1 MSSVIRYDYGYD
13 PRGQAW
19 AARLLRQV
27 RPGDAV
33 LELGPGPGAMT
44 KVLVERGHTVTVIEN
59 DPQALAMLQELD
71 VEIIVADLESED
83 WIKKLQGRRFD
94 AILTCDVLEHLR
106 APERVLHSL
115 HSLMAPGGRLVLS
128 IPNMAYAGVV
138 GALRLGI
145 FDYADKGL
153 LDRTH
158 MRFFTRRSMEKMLL
172 GYGWAP
178 RHWDANRVPIDQ
190 SEFVWCW
197 RTLAEDQRRNLL
209 EGWLD
214 FDVYQWMTVAT
225 SMPDAA
231 VSEINEARDEAAL
244 VRQELHELLVRY
256 QGEHES
262 LLDHQKAFAEAKEV
276 IARMQTEIAGLKT
289 EREGG
294 VLRFEEQQQ
303 VLAQLVAEKAS
314 LIDQLSQSHGRYWLT
329 RIWQRL
335 TRG

>member
-1 MSSVIRYDYGYD
+1 MSSVNRYDYGYD

-115 HSLMAPGGRLVLS
+115 HSLMAPGG
-128 IPNMAYAGVV
+128 GVWFIDTQY
-138 GALRLGI
+138 GLRRRSGGSAVRY
-145 FDYADKGL
+145 DYADKGL
-153 LDRTH
+153 LDHTH

-178 RHWDANRVPIDQ
+178 RHWDANRVPMNQ

-225 SMPDAA
+225 SMLSA

-276 IARMQTEIAGLKT
+276 IAHADRDRRPKDGA
-289 EREGG
+289 R
-294 VLRFEEQQQ
+294 R
-303 VLAQLVAEKAS
+303 
-314 LIDQLSQSHGRYWLT
+314 R
-329 RIWQRL
+329 RL
-335 TRG
+335 EV